1 MPITRMRNRRNP
13 KPYEENDLGFGT
25 KVNAQGGRLL
35 DKDGSFNIQRIGRRL
50 WTPYQNLVEM
60 PWPQFLGLV
69 FLYYLVVNALFGV
82 LFYLSGLEGFNGAQ
96 PGHWLLEY
104 AQLFFFSIQTFTTV
118 GYGGISPQSP
128 MANALAALD
137 ALVGILTVALATGLI
152 FARFSRPKANILF
165 SRHALIGPY
174 LEGSGFFLRLVNGR
188 HNKLINLQA
197 KVIMTWSEGPSG
209 QRKRRFATLPLERDQ
224 VVMFPLNWTL
234 VHPIQED
241 SPLYQKGAE
250 ELQEM
255 EAEIIVLLE
264 GYDETFAQ
272 TVHSDTSYTFKEIV
286 CNARF
291 KPMYHS
297 SDGKTVLELDL
308 IDAFEAAV

>member
-13 KPYEENDLGFGT
+13 KLFEENDLGFGT
-25 KVNAQGGRLL
+25 KITAQGGRLL
-35 DKDGSFNIQRIGRRL
+35 NKDGSFNVIRVGKRL

-60 PWPQFLGLV
+60 PWPKFMGLV
-69 FLYYLVVNALFGV
+69 FLYYFVVNALFGG

-118 GYGGISPQSP
+118 GYGGISPLSP

-165 SRHALIGPY
+165 SRQALIGPY
-174 LEGSGFFLRLVNGR
+174 LDGSGFFLRMVNGR
-188 HNKLINLQA
+188 HNKLINLEA
-197 KVIMTWSEGPSG
+197 KVIITWSEKSDG
-209 QRKRRFATLPLERDQ
+209 QEKRRFAALPLERDK

-234 VHPIQED
+234 VHLIQED
-241 SPLYQKGAE
+241 SPLYLKGQK
-250 ELQEM
+250 ELEEM
-255 EAEIIVLLE
+255 EAEVILLIE

-272 TVHSDTSYTFKEIV
+272 TVHSDTSYTYKEIV

-291 KPMYHS
+291 KPMYYS
-297 SDGKTVLELDL
+297 RDGKTVLELDM
-308 IDAFEAAV
+308 IDAFEPAV